1 MGGAA
6 LYTVLYVALGS
17 ATWPFVR
24 DYYRNPQHGLALCV
38 PTGRVIIGLQM
49 ARGLATT
56 IVLTPLMAAAPTPD
70 AAWRVRLSLLL
81 VAVMAIGPL
90 IMATRWPRRLR
101 WIHAIEISAF
111 AVLYSFTICSLIAR
125 PYMSA

>member
-1 MGGAA
+1 VAG

-24 DYYRNPQHGLALCV
+24 EYYRDPKHGLALCV

-49 ARGLATT
+49 VRGLATAF
-56 IVLTPLMAAAPTPD
+56 VLTPLMAAAPAPD
-70 AAWRVRLSLLL
+70 ATWWVRLALLL
-81 VAVMAIGPL
+81 AAVMAIGPL

-101 WIHAIEISAF
+101 WAHAIEISVF
-111 AVLYSFTICSLIAR
+111 AVLYSLTVCFLIAR
-125 PYMSA
+125 PQLSA